1 MIELRQQLAAARIR
15 LRGVKGSFELAR
27 AEAEQRAIDA
37 GLAGGKNEKER
48 ERALLLAISKDEQY
62 LIGLAAYRQAEA
74 EVDRLEA
81 LLEGARDARRAEE
94 WQIRARLAD
103 ALMRAVQSDGG
114 TGAEFDDGMDHALYA
129 DVERHLARQEKPDEE
144 FEMPF

>member
-15 LRGVKGSFELAR
+15 LRGVKGSFELAK
-27 AEAEQRAIDA
+27 AEAEQRAIGA
-37 GLAGGKNEKER
+37 GQAIGKNEKER

-103 ALMRAVQSDGG
+103 ALMRAGVQSDGG
-114 TGAEFDDGMDHALYA
+114 DEFDDGIDHALYA
-129 DVERHLARQEKPDEE
+129 DVERHLARQEQPDEE